1 MIPRGTL
8 NISHRVRL
16 YQMGLEL
23 STAETLFEGR
33 QLRAALLEL
42 GNAVIA
48 LFWLGDEPKLGTLT
62 ISMPGGVSSPLLG
75 DRDRMLGQVIGERL
89 AHLYGKM
96 ALVSINLPQGLGV
109 SAGRILMKLM
119 EELVREH

>member
-1 MIPRGTL
+1 M
-8 NISHRVRL
+8 
-16 YQMGLEL
+16 EL

>member
-1 MIPRGTL
+1 
-8 NISHRVRL
+8 
-16 YQMGLEL
+16 MGLEL

-33 QLRAALLEL
+33 PLRAALLEL

-109 SAGRILMKLM
+109 SAGRIMMKLIG
-119 EELVREH
+119 ELVREH

>member
-1 MIPRGTL
+1 M
-8 NISHRVRL
+8 
-16 YQMGLEL
+16 EL
-23 STAETLFEGR
+23 STAEALLEGR
-33 QLRAALLEL
+33 PLKAALLEL

-48 LFWLGDEPKLGTLT
+48 LFWLGEEPKLGTLT

-109 SAGRILMKLM
+109 SAGRVLMKLM
-119 EELVREH
+119 EELVREN

>member
-1 MIPRGTL
+1 M
-8 NISHRVRL
+8 
-16 YQMGLEL
+16 EL
-23 STAETLFEGR
+23 STAEALLEGR
-33 QLRAALLEL
+33 PLRAALLEL

-48 LFWLGDEPKLGTLT
+48 LFWLGEEPKLGTLT

-109 SAGRILMKLM
+109 SAGRALMKLM
-119 EELVREH
+119 EELVREN

>member
-1 MIPRGTL
+1 
-8 NISHRVRL
+8 
-16 YQMGLEL
+16 MGLEL
-23 STAETLFEGR
+23 STAETLLEGR
-33 QLRAALLEL
+33 PLRAALLEL

-48 LFWLGDEPKLGTLT
+48 FFWLGDEPKLGTLT

-119 EELVREH
+119 EELVRGN